1 MSQVATIKS
10 IATPFFGSA
19 AKEPG
24 FRPSAEDVRLALETA
39 QEVARK
45 NGRPFAIHHDGRAYV
60 PYQRMTSPQKKIG
73 KGNGQRV

>member
-39 QEVARK
+39 QEVARR
-45 NGRPFAIHHDGRAYV
+45 NGRPFAIHRDGRAYV
-60 PYQRMTSPQKKIG
+60 PYQRFTKLRKIG
-73 KGNGQRV
+73 KGNGKRV

>member
-24 FRPSAEDVRLALETA
+24 FRPSAEDVRMALETA
-39 QEVARK
+39 QEVARR
-45 NGRPFAIHHDGRAYV
+45 NGRPFAIHRDGRAYV
-60 PYQRMTSPQKKIG
+60 PYQRFTKLRKIG
-73 KGNGQRV
+73 KGNGKRV